1 MGPDLVSGR
10 KQNLGIK
17 EISTEE
23 GKLDILTVMRSNKT
37 SNNSLPDYQVFQFIW
52 EHQWLTLW
60 VPIKDHQGDRQHLLP
75 CNWIDFTCLN
85 LIAILH
91 VLYPSSFKLVD
102 NIRIFLLKGLN
113 LDLSYTIIVV
123 MPTEN

>member
-10 KQNLGIK
+10 KQNLG
-17 EISTEE
+17 ISTEE

-75 CNWIDFTCLN
+75 CNWIDFTRLN